1 MLFNAISSPEGA
13 TRIPGCDADNEQSRN
28 ARCSFRATLL
38 LHISTVGWAGFIKP
52 NIGDDIDADVG
63 QTMKLFTQPKLR
75 TLDMRQVV
83 AESTFELFR
92 PMNHKERK
100 EN

>member
-1 MLFNAISSPEGA
+1 V
-13 TRIPGCDADNEQSRN
+13 SRQIK
-28 ARCSFRATLL
+28 AKFIGRSLK
-38 LHISTVGWAGFIKP
+38 HSTVGWAGFIKP

-63 QTMKLFTQPKLR
+63 QTIRLFTQPKLR